1 MPILTRYRIALCIDG
16 HKRFTVNKRQLLG
29 KEAIKQRHLRLLGY
43 EVVQVRAFA
52 SLSHDIYP
60 FVFILLFIVVC
71 PVFEIM
77 SSFVYSVS
85 IDSFL

>member
-1 MPILTRYRIALCIDG
+1 MLLLTRFRIALCIDG
-16 HKRFTVNKRQLLG
+16 RKRFTINKRQLLG

-52 SLSHDIYP
+52 SCSLDVYP
-60 FVFILLFIVVC
+60 FVFNCFSFQFAQYLRVK
-71 PVFEIM
+71 P
-77 SSFVYSVS
+77 FVYSVF